1 MAFDGE
7 CDNVTASL
15 QLQQFLDEWHYR
27 VIHSGLAM
35 CKDRTECL
43 NVALQLLEM
52 HGSAKNLAQ
61 TDGKPRD
68 EAQIVEEMV
77 GQMPA
82 EARKSFVHFA
92 LQLQLVIAAATRV
105 RHALDE
111 GNAAEVTRIME
122 EGDAGINS
130 TIMRQAVVES
140 SIEIGEL
147 NQLHSSWWKNMQHRL
162 ERLTHC
168 AEEAVKAEEEL
179 EAITGEVNAFSEE
192 QNAKSKK
199 VLASI
204 AGNSDKMLVT
214 MSFKDWVAHY
224 RQYVADKEFHE
235 KFKKQLEDCQE
246 KLIAFKMANKAGS
259 AKMMMGQGKAKDE
272 ALLQET
278 LTAWVQYTKGEKIE
292 REQQEE
298 LKNAQ
303 AAMDR
308 FKANQT
314 ENTKKVMQRMSAGN
328 DTGLKTMTFQAW
340 QKALADM
347 KTENEM
353 AKAVAAQQK
362 ALEEHLSKASA
373 EARQVVSRMFGSGD
387 KGLLMM
393 VRQMW
398 NDLYK
403 EEKKEMENDEAMQR
417 ANESFSKL
425 SASRKR
431 TIKSV
436 AERTN
441 SWEQEMILY
450 KIFQDWKTQ
459 AKLDR
464 LVGYYGS
471 KMDQKKHQLD
481 AVQSMFKSF
490 ANQLESGISTTPR
503 SGK

>member
-1 MAFDGE
+1 M
-7 CDNVTASL
+7 

-52 HGSAKNLAQ
+52 HGSAKSLSQ
-61 TDGKPRD
+61 SEGKPRD
-68 EAQIVEEMV
+68 EAQLVDEMV
-77 GQMPA
+77 SQMSG

-105 RHALDE
+105 RHSLDE
-111 GNAAEVTRIME
+111 GNAAEVSRIME

-130 TIMRQAVVES
+130 TIMRQAIVES
-140 SIEIGEL
+140 AVELGEL
-147 NQLHSSWWKNMQHRL
+147 NQLHSSWGRNMQHRL

-168 AEEAVKAEEEL
+168 SEEALKAEEEL
-179 EAITGEVNAFSEE
+179 ELINGQVDAFQGEQSD
-192 QNAKSKK
+192 KSKR

-204 AGNSDKMLVT
+204 AGNSDRMVLT
-214 MSFKDWVAHY
+214 MSFKDWAAHY
-224 RQYVADKEFHE
+224 RQYVADKEFHQ
-235 KFKKQLEDCQE
+235 KFREQLEDSRA
-246 KLIAFKMANKAGS
+246 KLMAFQMANKSSS
-259 AKMMMGQGKAKDE
+259 AKMMMGQGKAKDQM
-272 ALLQET
+272 LLDET
-278 LTAWVQYTKGEKIE
+278 LKAWMQYVKEEKIE
-292 REQQEE
+292 RAQQDE
-298 LKNAQ
+298 LKSVQ
-303 AAMDR
+303 EAMDR
-308 FKANQT
+308 FKAAQS
-314 ENTKKVMQRMSAGN
+314 ENSMKVMQRMSAGN
-328 DTGLKTMTFQAW
+328 DAGLKTMCFQAW

-347 KTENEM
+347 KSENAM
-353 AKAVAAQQK
+353 AKAVAEQQK

-393 VRQMW
+393 IRQMW

-441 SWEQEMILY
+441 SWEQEMIMY
-450 KIFQDWKTQ
+450 KIFQDWRTQ

-464 LVGYYGS
+464 LIGYYGS

-490 ANQLESGISTTPR
+490 ANQLETGISSTPR
-503 SGK
+503 SGKQAVKP